1 MNSGFFK
8 SMFFGLA
15 ALVATAGSANAVT
28 IAPDSFY
35 NLQGG
40 NAYLNLSATNNAT
53 HQTTNYVIVGL
64 PSVDSTDITHT
75 IRDANGNII
84 PGKLTNNL
92 SARLGLTVYAY
103 DPVHNAPGAQV
114 GSGSVDTFIQSV
126 MHYNTP
132 YNVAAELQSDSGAG
146 VAFNGVF
153 NIGAQ
158 SFNFDSV
165 LSLMFAHLDRN
176 IGGGIYAP
184 VVNAFG
190 AGASTVDAAMVLL
203 GTGVHT
209 WVGGDFISNG
219 YSLHASGDLHF
230 GLINHCNSG
239 CSVPEPTSMA
249 LLGLGSLAAI
259 RRRRRASAE
268 V

>member
-1 MNSGFFK
+1 MKSGILK
-8 SMFFGLA
+8 SIFFGLA
-15 ALVATAGSANAVT
+15 AVVATAAGKAEAVN
-28 IAPDSFY
+28 IGPNEFY
-35 NLQGG
+35 NLTNGG
-40 NAYLNLSATNNAT
+40 AVLHFDVTNNSN
-53 HQTTNYVIVGL
+53 HQTSHYIVYG
-64 PSVDSTDITHT
+64 SASTSSTDITHNVY
-75 IRDANGNII
+75 DSNGHIV
-84 PGKLTNNL
+84 PGKLSNNL
-92 SARLGLTVYAY
+92 SARLGLTLFNF
-103 DPVHNAPGAQV
+103 DPTNNLQGAQV
-114 GSGSVDTFIQSV
+114 GTGTVDMFIQSV
-126 MHYNTP
+126 MHYNTA
-132 YNVAAELQSDSGAG
+132 YNVAAELPSDSGAG
-146 VAFNGVF
+146 VAFNGLF

-165 LSLMFAHLDRN
+165 LSLMFAHLTR
-176 IGGGIYAP
+176 GGDGTYAP
-184 VVNAFG
+184 VVDAFG

-219 YSLHASGDLHF
+219 YSIHLGGDLHF
-230 GLINHCNSG
+230 GLINHCNGG